1 MGHKPPRER
10 IQYSTWNPG
19 PSFPTRARSKKTLFV
34 KLFIAVMG
42 EADRQEAL
50 VGTWER
56 EWDPPPL
63 PAALP
68 ATLLVCLPSA
78 PACLPRNAS
87 VHMIQFFL
95 RDPRG
100 SPTTFSSSPPPP
112 LPGSD
117 HSLPVNAPPLNNA
130 LSPESDPN
138 STQGSL
144 TDRVCRPTTWSRSI
158 ETEREQR
165 RESCRDCPRQRPP
178 APAWRRCWWC
188 CCSSQSCRAPVVPT
202 LGRSTAGRWCSP
214 GRPQEYLPA
223 IPSTR

>member
-1 MGHKPPRER
+1 MKIGELYTLFCINKYAVLFISLTLHWPCNINGQWVGHKPPRER

-87 VHMIQFFL
+87 VHMIQFFCAIRGVL
-95 RDPRG
+95 RRPFHR
-100 SPTTFSSSPPPP
+100 PP
-112 LPGSD
+112 LCPS
-117 HSLPVNAPPLNNA
+117 PVPITL
-130 LSPESDPN
+130 
-138 STQGSL
+138 
-144 TDRVCRPTTWSRSI
+144 
-158 ETEREQR
+158 
-165 RESCRDCPRQRPP
+165 
-178 APAWRRCWWC
+178 
-188 CCSSQSCRAPVVPT
+188 SQST
-202 LGRSTAGRWCSP
+202 HHH
-214 GRPQEYLPA
+214 
-223 IPSTR
+223 